1 MHPVT
6 KYLSDFADV
15 GREKASRKKI
25 CLLSIK
31 CEVFISLS
39 YDRILCR
46 ICFTL
51 VLSCLFCLFHLFHHY
66 VSIFVCNL
74 LHNVSL
80 LVSPILFCSQIMGLK
95 QFTNGSCIAEL
106 SFPFQW
112 GEQDQYRS
120 FTSMKSQM
128 RISPSYDSAQHV
140 NRLGLGLP
148 CVEAWTWTVSGR
160 KNHPNVPV
168 QHVVVS
174 NLT

>member
-1 MHPVT
+1 MCGEKRHR
-6 KYLSDFADV
+6 
-15 GREKASRKKI
+15 GRKCVFS
-25 CLLSIK
+25 SIK

-66 VSIFVCNL
+66 VSIFMCTL

-80 LVSPILFCSQIMGLK
+80 LVSPILFCSQILGLK

-112 GEQDQYRS
+112 GEQDQYCNL
-120 FTSMKSQM
+120 TYTKSQM
-128 RISPSYDSAQHV
+128 RMSPGYDSSAQHV

-148 CVEAWTWTVSGR
+148 RVDSWIWTVDGR

-168 QHVVVS
+168 QHVVVDTLRYINHWAS
-174 NLT
+174 DTAM